1 MAIRKWFF
9 KFIDGQSLLTV
20 NVGAKFGV
28 LPGPGK
34 FQSVVSLSHRY
45 GEGLIGRHE
54 RAHVDTEQQGRFVQ
68 TLGKVRS
75 K

>member
-28 LPGPGK
+28 LPGSGK

-45 GEGLIGRHE
+45 GEGLIR
-54 RAHVDTEQQGRFVQ
+54 
-68 TLGKVRS
+68 RS
-75 K
+75 VFDRIYGSLIQ